1 MFFRLEGKLTDVEP
15 FGLKVLSGSGKIEI
29 CLRKAE
35 TEKRWNGIGTSLS
48 GSETWMPQEKLET
61 EAKDFQIYR
70 PWKLVSNTQITPDVK
85 HYVFQSCDKVHKA
98 LTKYERPK
106 MKRYARQK
114 CSLLEFN

>member
-1 MFFRLEGKLTDVEP
+1 MKIYVPNIRLKVFSLFFRLEGKLTDVEP

-61 EAKDFQIYR
+61 EAKDFQVFR

-85 HYVFQSCDKVHKA
+85 HYVFQSCDKVNS
-98 LTKYERPK
+98 
-106 MKRYARQK
+106 RYNFIQIF
-114 CSLLEFN
+114 C

>member
-1 MFFRLEGKLTDVEP
+1 MKSFFSVFFRLEGKLTDVEP

-48 GSETWMPQEKLET
+48 GSETWMSQEKLET
-61 EAKDFQIYR
+61 EAKDFQTYR

-85 HYVFQSCDKVHKA
+85 HYVFQSCDKVN
-98 LTKYERPK
+98 
-106 MKRYARQK
+106 
-114 CSLLEFN
+114 S